1 MWSSKAYH
9 HQYIAG
15 VISTSYWGTNARKD
29 KSTWLKTRRDGKSS
43 WRKPFGW
50 MLKMILAL
58 FPTLLD
64 RFLSKFEFY
73 LDNFQKEKKWKI
85 LRRKIKWKEIIINES
100 NCNSPDSQS
109 QVRRKVLAAESIIV
123 IVTELKKIDIQW
135 I

>member
-1 MWSSKAYH
+1 
-9 HQYIAG
+9 
-15 VISTSYWGTNARKD
+15 
-29 KSTWLKTRRDGKSS
+29 
-43 WRKPFGW
+43 
-50 MLKMILAL
+50 MILAL

-123 IVTELKKIDIQW
+123 IVTEVKKIYIQ
-135 I
+135 